1 MKKQRGIKG
10 FTLVELLI
18 YTAIFT
24 MTAGL
29 LTSILIMISNIQTKE
44 NASFEVTR
52 QLQFITQTVQYA
64 IRDSAV
70 VEAVY
75 EGNDPAIVCT
85 QFCSIR
91 LRESDPALDP
101 TIITSDAGG
110 VYIQEGANP
119 KVPLTSTKVRV
130 SSLTFS
136 KTNNPGGMS
145 TTAVGLSIIYD
156 GGTPELTF
164 TKSLTSAIAHVQAAT
179 FDSEL
184 LPDTDAA
191 RGVGSSTLRWRDA
204 TLSNGITIAGP
215 ETVGDTTNLTLRRG
229 TAHGST
235 TLGQYYTSGTPD
247 KYGTHMDVGGTPLL
261 YLEADSGTAARRAY
275 ILNGNLG
282 IGTTAPSS
290 PLYVYNNTAWT
301 SYTDDEYPAI
311 FRTNSYVGIK
321 VKADGNGYAP
331 ASVVLESTQ
340 GISRGQGIYYSNPTT
355 SNLWFSGTPYTSSN
369 DRYIIAYKSSATFTG
384 DVAQTA
390 SALMTVL
397 TNGNVGIG
405 MAPTYKLDVAGDLR
419 ITGTPYRAGGD
430 IAWTVP
436 SDLRLKNIKSEY
448 TSGLKEIL
456 SLNPVRYTYKE
467 NKAME
472 LHSDKEYVGIIAQE
486 AQKIIPESV
495 SADSRTGYLTLN
507 TTPIFWS
514 IINAI
519 KDLNKSDDDL
529 RAQIRSQQEQIN
541 SLESRLKAIETR

>member
-75 EGNDPAIVCT
+75 EGNDPAIACT
-85 QFCSIR
+85 QFCSVR

-261 YLEADSGTAARRAY
+261 YLEADSGTATRRAY
-275 ILNGNLG
+275 FL
-282 IGTTAPSS
+282 
-290 PLYVYNNTAWT
+290 
-301 SYTDDEYPAI
+301 
-311 FRTNSYVGIK
+311 
-321 VKADGNGYAP
+321 
-331 ASVVLESTQ
+331 
-340 GISRGQGIYYSNPTT
+340 
-355 SNLWFSGTPYTSSN
+355 
-369 DRYIIAYKSSATFTG
+369 
-384 DVAQTA
+384 
-390 SALMTVL
+390 
-397 TNGNVGIG
+397 NGNVGIG
-405 MAPTYKLDVAGDLR
+405 TASPVYKIQASDSNGGFVGLNPTDGAVEIASGNDASSFIDFRGNANLAADYKGRLLYTDGSGFLIYTAGSGSASMVINEAGNVGIGMTPTYKLDVTGDLR

-436 SDLRLKNIKSEY
+436 SDARLKNIKGEY

-467 NKAME
+467 NKEME

-486 AQKIIPESV
+486 AQKVVPESV
-495 SADSRTGYLTLN
+495 TTDPKSGYLTLN

-529 RAQIRSQQEQIN
+529 RAQIKSQQEQIN